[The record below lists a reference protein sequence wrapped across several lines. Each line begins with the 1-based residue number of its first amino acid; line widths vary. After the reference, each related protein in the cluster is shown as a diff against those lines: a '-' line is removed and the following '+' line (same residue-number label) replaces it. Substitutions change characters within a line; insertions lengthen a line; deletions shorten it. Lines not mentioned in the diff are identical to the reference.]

1 MVEEEPVIQ
10 MRGRS
15 IVHVLFVIAL
25 ITMAL
30 IGVLYLGQQLI
41 GAPFAPTALYDWLVR
56 GGVYRLT
63 GLATAAVGDSPASG
77 LSAGEWLVSM
87 LLLFIPALLA
97 GLLLQWSATRRGS
110 GPDAAAGLVAGA
122 ALGLPLILI
131 SLLSGRSALHPIFQI
146 LWLAL
151 CFIAWGLSLSYALR
165 RLSQLPDAQAVADD
179 EADAIAPVGGMDRRR
194 FLLSLGASTAA
205 VTALS
210 AAAGAALG
218 EAGARFRLPRDFPI
232 AGPEFRDAQ
241 GDLLGGFRRF
251 AIIRLARPDAVDAQV
266 VALGAEYPDQ
276 HYVSVWLG
284 EGSPIVIYESLE
296 TALAAYD
303 TDGESE
309 IVWLDH

>member
-1 MVEEEPVIQ
+1 
-10 MRGRS
+10 MRSCS
-15 IVHVLFVIAL
+15 IVQTLIATTL

-30 IGVLYLGQQLI
+30 IGVLFLGRQLF
-41 GAPFAPTALYDWLVR
+41 GAPFAPTV
-56 GGVYRLT
+56 
-63 GLATAAVGDSPASG
+63 LAGRPARD
-77 LSAGEWLVSM
+77 LSAGGSWPVS
-87 LLLFIPALLA
+87 LLLFFILALLA
-97 GLLLQWSATRRGS
+97 GLLLQWSAARRGS
-110 GPDAAAGLVAGA
+110 GPDTAAGLVAGA
-122 ALGLPLILI
+122 AFGLPLILI
-131 SLLSGRSALHPIFQI
+131 SLQSGTSALRPAFQI
-146 LWLAL
+146 VWLAL
-151 CFIAWGLSLSYALR
+151 CFLAWGLALSYALR
-165 RLSQLPDAQAVADD
+165 RLSQLPDARTAAASD
-179 EADAIAPVGGMDRRR
+179 EADGVAPVGGMDRRR

-251 AIIRLARPDAVDAQV
+251 AIVRLPSPDAADVQV
-266 VALGAEYPDQ
+266 LALGTEYPDQ

-296 TALAAYD
+296 TALAAYNAG
-303 TDGESE
+303 GESE